1 MATDEST
8 QWKRHNGR
16 VWGYCMIAG
25 TLAVLFGMGV
35 GQTSGFYAMAR
46 QVPAPSISSQESLP
60 PYVYHCDMDKLTTLH
75 SDTITTLA
83 CMIRQQT
90 SRCLRHPRSPPLVVR
105 PWVLLLS
112 APPSPAQ
119 SAHALVANG
128 ASCSLLSRTLLEF
141 PSLSVH

>member
-1 MATDEST
+1 MATEEST

-35 GQTSGFYAMAR
+35 GQTSGFYAMPR
-46 QVPAPSISSQESLP
+46 QVPSSPMSSHEFLP
-60 PYVYHCDMDKLTTLH
+60 LFLRHCEMKKLTILH
-75 SDTITTLA
+75 LDTITTLA
-83 CMIRQQT
+83 CIIRQQA
-90 SRCLRHPRSPPLVVR
+90 SRCLRRPRSLPLVVR
-105 PWVLLLS
+105 LWALLLS

-119 SAHALVANG
+119 SARALVANG
-128 ASCSLLSRTLLEF
+128 VSYSLLSRTSLAF